1 MNGEPNKDCF
11 RFEMLTVESK
21 TKLQNLPS
29 DTSVIAALL
38 YFFLKGSLRLEN
50 SIKASIRKAT
60 QRN

>member
-1 MNGEPNKDCF
+1 MASRTKIVF
-11 RFEMLTVESK
+11 ASKMLTVESK
-21 TKLQNLPS
+21 TMFQNLPR

-38 YFFLKGSLRLEN
+38 YFLKGSLRLEN